1 MKKRCT
7 SRFAFSSPRALTALF
22 VFAAAG
28 CLVVSGTL
36 PAFFLPETK
45 IKNSQRTLTFGE
57 RVAYQRAIEEVY
69 WRHRIWP
76 KERSDLKPSLDAVM
90 PQAQIEKK
98 VADNLRKSQALGDHW
113 RQPITAEQLQ
123 AEMDRMAKD
132 TKQPK
137 VLQELFQALGN
148 DPFLI
153 AECLA
158 RPTLAERL
166 FTSAMDHQDVSWA
179 MSQPTNSGKADRASF
194 DGYTL
199 PRVTTTFNGTGACV
213 DAWAATS
220 TVNAPTARDLHTAVW
235 TGSEMIVWGGT
246 NFSSY
251 LNTGGRYNP
260 STDSWTATSTTSAP
274 SARARHTAV
283 WTGSEMIVWGGSGD
297 STGGKYNPMTDSWT
311 ATSTSNAPSGRS
323 DHTAVW
329 TGSEMIVWG
338 GGNYLSTGGKYNP
351 GMDTW
356 AATNTVNAPAARRF
370 HSAVWTGSEMIVWGG
385 FDSSYLNTGGRYNPG
400 TDSWTATNTTN
411 APTGRVSHT
420 AVWTDSEMIVWGG
433 GISGPTNFNTGGR
446 YNPGTDSWTAT
457 STSNAPSVRVG
468 HAAVWTGGQ
477 MVVWGGITVG
487 GYLNTG
493 GRYNPTSDTW
503 IATSTSNAPSGR
515 YDHTAVWTS
524 GEMIAWGGIDDS
536 GLANT
541 GGRYCGQYPTPTP
554 TPTASPTPTAT
565 PTSSPTPTCEG
576 CSVSS
581 PNCGTTVFSPPTD
594 FTVNLNPPGPA
605 ALQASDLTVNGIPA
619 DSFMIVSGG
628 AMIHFYFNTSPA
640 VPGENTIHIAACAF
654 FCGSGSVQEFTCT
667 FLYESPTPTPTPTAT
682 APSTL
687 SPTPT
692 PTPTATATPRFHPTP
707 HSRPSPPPHP

>member
-1 MKKRCT
+1 MIT
-7 SRFAFSSPRALTALF
+7 GTLLAFFHPEAPTKASHP
-22 VFAAAG
+22 AAAG
-28 CLVVSGTL
+28 
-36 PAFFLPETK
+36 
-45 IKNSQRTLTFGE
+45 LTFAE
-57 RVAYQRAIEEVY
+57 RAAYQRAIEEVY
-69 WRHRIWP
+69 WHHRIWP
-76 KERSDLKPSLDAVM
+76 KESAKAKPPLDAVM
-90 PQAQIEKK
+90 SQAQLEEK
-98 VADNLRKSQALGDHW
+98 VADYLRKSQALEDYW
-113 RQPITAEQLQ
+113 QRSITAEQLH
-123 AEMDRMAKD
+123 AEMDRMAQGS
-132 TKQPK
+132 KQPE
-137 VLQELFQALGN
+137 VLRELFQALGN

-166 FTSAMDHQDVSWA
+166 FTSALAHQDVSWA
-179 MSQPTNSGKADRASF
+179 ISQPTNSGKADRASF

-246 NFSSY
+246 NFSNY

-311 ATSTSNAPSGRS
+311 ATSTSNAPAGR
-323 DHTAVW
+323 T
-329 TGSEMIVWG
+329 
-338 GGNYLSTGGKYNP
+338 
-351 GMDTW
+351 
-356 AATNTVNAPAARRF
+356 R

-385 FDSSYLNTGGRYNPG
+385 GSYLSTGGRYNPSMDSWAATSTVNAPAARASHTAVWAGSEMIVWGGFDGSSLNTGGRYNPV

-411 APTGRVSHT
+411 APAGRTSHT

-433 GISGPTNFNTGGR
+433 GIAGPTNFNTGGR
-446 YNPGTDSWTAT
+446 YNPGTDSWNAT
-457 STSNAPSVRVG
+457 STSNAPSARVG

-503 IATSTSNAPSGR
+503 IATSTGNAPSGR

-524 GEMIAWGGIDDS
+524 SEMIAWGGIDDS

-541 GGRYCGQYPTPTP
+541 GGRYCGQYPTPSP
-554 TPTASPTPTAT
+554 TPTASPSLTPT
-565 PTSSPTPTCEG
+565 PTSAG
-576 CSVSS
+576 CSVTS

-594 FTVNLNPPGPA
+594 FTVVLSRPGPA

-619 DSFMIVSGG
+619 DTFMIVSGG

-640 VPGENTIHIAACAF
+640 VQGQNTIHIAACAF
-654 FCGSGSVQEFTCT
+654 FCGDGCVPELTCT
-667 FLYESPTPTPTPTAT
+667 FLYQQPTPAPTPTV
-682 APSTL
+682 
-687 SPTPT
+687 
-692 PTPTATATPRFHPTP
+692 TPTATATPRWNPTPRPHPTP
-707 HSRPSPPPHP
+707 APRP